1 MSSMVN
7 RPVCILISALGGQ
20 GGGVLVDW
28 LVSAARAEGLAA
40 QATSIPGVAQRT
52 GATTYYYEVYPRRD
66 DARARHFSIY
76 PAAGSVDLLLSFEP
90 MEAGRALAA
99 GLVGAE
105 TTVITARD
113 RVISTAEKVLPGNGI
128 LDAAPVLA
136 ALKQL
141 ARSVQTID
149 LKMAT
154 EETGAA
160 PNALMF
166 GALSA
171 SGVLPFGYE
180 ACRAAI
186 AGSGKAVK
194 ANLAG
199 FEAGRALPKTAP
211 DPAAAEGAGFDPAPE
226 DLTAEVENL
235 SMPVR
240 AMAGHACARLVDYQ
254 NDAYARLYLD
264 RLGRVVAADSA
275 EKGWRLTQLVAR
287 RLGAWMA
294 FEDVIRVAQ
303 LKTRPGRLARIR
315 REVGAPPGAPLTV
328 HEFLKPGREEMMGLL
343 PAPFAP
349 LLGRERPVVYGKGLA
364 IKLRTTGPLGW
375 LLLRLL
381 SRLRGWR
388 PYSARYRQEQAMI
401 EQWIDAILA
410 ASSKDYKLAC
420 DTAEL
425 AAWVRGYGETRHR
438 GFRHLGQVLEE
449 FSARLAADSAALA
462 ESVRTGLEAAHS
474 DQDREVKP

>member
-1 MSSMVN
+1 MSSTAN

-52 GATTYYYEVYPRRD
+52 GATTYYFEVYPRRD
-66 DARARHFSIY
+66 DAGARHFSIY

-90 MEAGRALAA
+90 MEAGRAMAG
-99 GLVGAE
+99 GLVGGE

-128 LDAAPVLA
+128 LDAAPVLE
-136 ALKQL
+136 ALDQL

-149 LKMAT
+149 LRTAA

-211 DPAAAEGAGFDPAPE
+211 DPAAAEGAGFDPAPKT
-226 DLTAEVENL
+226 LAAEVEKL
-235 SMPVR
+235 PMPVQ
-240 AMAGHACARLVDYQ
+240 AMAGHACARLADYQ

-264 RLGRVVAADSA
+264 RLGRVAAVDSA
-275 EKGWRLTQLVAR
+275 ENGWRLTQLAAR

-315 REVGAPPGAPLTV
+315 RELGAPAGAPLTV
-328 HEFLKPGREEMMGLL
+328 HEFLKPGREELIGLL

-349 LLGRERPVVYGKGLA
+349 LLGRERPVVYGRGLA
-364 IKLRTTGPLGW
+364 MRLRTTGPLGW
-375 LLLRLL
+375 LSLRLL

-388 PYSARYRQEQAMI
+388 PWTARYRQEQAMI
-401 EQWIDAILA
+401 GQWVDAMLA
-410 ASSKDYKLAC
+410 AAREDYGLAC

-438 GFRHLGQVLEE
+438 GFRHIGRMLEE

-462 ESVRTGLEAAHS
+462 ESVRAGLEAAHS